1 VRHVASYGHYVPGG
15 YGYYDFG
22 PCHSHIIT
30 TFASLVTHDNAT
42 NKLTS
47 IRRIVGG
54 GAVIDATAE
63 PVRGIGPGGRK
74 PD

>member
-1 VRHVASYGHYVPGG
+1 VSGRRQCGRGNPT
-15 YGYYDFG
+15 
-22 PCHSHIIT
+22 SHIIT